1 MKKNKLIKNK
11 IKKILIISHSNTQTE
26 NNIPLNIS
34 MFSSF
39 LRINVI
45 DNYSLLLLSIAYN
58 ANKKFPDEIYL
69 YAAIQ
74 LKNYN
79 NSYWINN
86 TNNIDDED
94 NIIINEEDKKYI
106 RSKILDIVIYVIE
119 IENIIILKKFN
130 QYVKKLCKYYFKE
143 KIIDYNKIYK

>member
-1 MKKNKLIKNK
+1 ML
-11 IKKILIISHSNTQTE
+11 
-26 NNIPLNIS
+26 
-34 MFSSF
+34 SSF

-45 DNYSLLLLSIAYN
+45 DNYSPLLLSISYN
-58 ANKKFPDEIYL
+58 ANKEFPDEISL

-79 NSYWINN
+79 NSYWRNN
-86 TNNIDDED
+86 SNNIDDED

-106 RSKILDIVIYVIE
+106 KSKLLDIVIYVIE

-130 QYVKKLCKYYFKE
+130 QYVKKLCKYYLK
-143 KIIDYNKIYK
+143 KKSLNIIKNL